1 MLIKY
6 SHSDLLFLRLDLIAF
21 IVMQQLLAL
30 KNRDTNEVGVKCI
43 KKEAEGSW
51 SSHS

>member
-6 SHSDLLFLRLDLIAF
+6 SHSNLLVLRLDLIAF
-21 IVMQQLLAL
+21 IVMLRLLAL
-30 KNRDTNEVGVKCI
+30 KHRDTHEVGVKCI